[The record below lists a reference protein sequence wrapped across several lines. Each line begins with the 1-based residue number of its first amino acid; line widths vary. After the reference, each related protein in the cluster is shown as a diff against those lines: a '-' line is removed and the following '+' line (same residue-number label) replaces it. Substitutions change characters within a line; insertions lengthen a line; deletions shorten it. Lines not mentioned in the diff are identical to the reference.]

1 MPKAISALC
10 ILFCSAHIFA
20 QAGAR
25 SFDAASIKPS
35 KASNDSSSWNSRL
48 GYMVMR
54 NQTLNAC
61 IRIAYGLKVDQI
73 TGGPKWLDSDRF
85 DIEARAVGPAKDPE
99 LLAMLQTLLA
109 ERFQLKFH
117 RGTKLV
123 SGYAL
128 VVGKKGLKIHPVGA
142 SGPQRMNWGKGQVL
156 AERVSM
162 PKFAEALARMLGSPV
177 EDKTGISAEFSFKF
191 DWSPE
196 SARPAAEPGT
206 GLPEAPAGRSLFT
219 AIQEEL
225 GLTLSRTKAPIEVF
239 MIDSAEKPTEN

>member
-1 MPKAISALC
+1 MRKVTLTLCLLSSSAQ
-10 ILFCSAHIFA
+10 IFA
-20 QAGAR
+20 QAAAP

-35 KASNDSSSWNSRL
+35 KANDDSSSWNSRT
-48 GYMVMR
+48 GYLVMR

-85 DIEARAVGPAKDPE
+85 DIEARAASPAKDPE
-99 LLAMLQTLLA
+99 LLVMLQTLLA

-123 SGYAL
+123 TSYTL
-128 VVGKKGLKIHPVGA
+128 VAGKKGLKIHPVEGN
-142 SGPQRMNWGKGQVL
+142 GGNRMNWGKGQVL

-162 PKFAEALARMLGSPV
+162 PQFAGALARMLGSPV
-177 EDKTGISAEFSFKF
+177 EDKTGISGEFSFKF
-191 DWSPE
+191 EWSPE
-196 SARPAAEPGT
+196 SAHPQPGT
-206 GLPEAPAGRSLFT
+206 APAEAPAGRSLFT

-225 GLTLSRTKAPIEVF
+225 GLALSPTKAPIEVF
-239 MIDSAEKPTEN
+239 MIDGAEKPTEN